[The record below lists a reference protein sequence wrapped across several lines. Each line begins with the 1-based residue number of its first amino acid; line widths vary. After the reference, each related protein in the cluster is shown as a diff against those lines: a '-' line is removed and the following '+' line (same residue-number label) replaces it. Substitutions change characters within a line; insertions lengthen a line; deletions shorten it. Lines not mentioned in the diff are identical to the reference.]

1 MLQGEFRDPRLV
13 PVYDAECPWTRED
26 DYFAAVAAETPG
38 ARVLDLG
45 CGTGRLA
52 LGLAAAGH
60 SVTGV
65 DPAAASL
72 GAARAKPGAERVQ
85 WVEGTSADLPEAA
98 FDLALMTSHVAQFLV
113 EDGPWRRTLADL
125 RRALVPGGRLLF
137 DSRDPA
143 DRRWERWNPAGTR
156 RRTELPDGRVVTAWT
171 EVTSVR
177 GGVVAF
183 THHYLFPDH
192 GELLSTATLRF
203 REERELREGL
213 AAAGFT
219 VERVHGGWGGEPVGA
234 GDGEL
239 LVLARAGEGGAGIVG
254 RS

>member
-60 SVTGV
+60 AVTGV
-65 DPAAASL
+65 DPAAASIAAARVRS
-72 GAARAKPGAERVQ
+72 GAAKVN
-85 WVEGTSADLPEAA
+85 WLVGTSTGLPGTA

-113 EDGPWRRTLADL
+113 ADDQWRRTLADL

-143 DRRWERWNPAGTR
+143 DRRWERWNPAETH
-156 RRTELPDGRVVTAWT
+156 RRTALPDGRVVTAWT

-177 GGVVAF
+177 GALVDF
-183 THHYLFPDH
+183 THHYVFPDH

-203 REERELREGL
+203 RPEEELRADL
-213 AAAGFT
+213 AAAGLT

-234 GDGEL
+234 GDGEF
-239 LVLARAGEGGAGIVG
+239 LVLARRA
-254 RS
+254 